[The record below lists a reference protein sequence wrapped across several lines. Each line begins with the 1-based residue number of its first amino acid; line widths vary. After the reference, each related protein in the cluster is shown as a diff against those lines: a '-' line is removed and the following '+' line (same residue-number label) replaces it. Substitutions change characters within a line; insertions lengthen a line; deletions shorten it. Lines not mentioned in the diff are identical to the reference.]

1 MTEDVVKP
9 KLKAVLDEKKKQLK
23 QLDRGAVFVVAAQK
37 GGVGKSTLAVNMAVY
52 LHKQGL
58 DVILIDADPKN
69 INSSSFMER
78 REENGLGAIART
90 TQSGNVASTLQSLS
104 EKFDAVIVDC
114 RGGDSKEMRSS
125 AFVADMVLC
134 PCVPGQFDL
143 ETLVFVDD
151 IMGGVMASNPN
162 LRVFQYVSMSPHHNA
177 PQKEVDAR
185 EAMDDLCANIHTLES
200 IVRYR
205 QDFALG
211 SIEAKAV
218 FELPSRDKKA
228 AKEIMGLF
236 EEIGLVEF
244 SKQRLSAKKKK
255 VK

>member
-1 MTEDVVKP
+1 MTQETVKP
-9 KLKAVLDEKKKQLK
+9 SLKSVLDEKKKQLK
-23 QLDRGAVFVVAAQK
+23 QLERGAVFVIAAQK

-52 LHKQGL
+52 LSAQGL
-58 DVILIDADPKN
+58 DTILIDADPKN

-78 REENGLGAIART
+78 REESGLGAIART

-104 EKFDAVIVDC
+104 EKYDAVIVDC

-125 AFVADMVLC
+125 AFVADVVMC

-143 ETLVFVDD
+143 ETLVFVDEV
-151 IMGGVMASNPN
+151 MGGVMASNPD

-177 PQKEVDAR
+177 PQKELDAR
-185 EAMDDLCANIHTLES
+185 EAMDDLCENIHTLES

-228 AKEIMGLF
+228 AKEVLGLF
-236 EEIGLVEF
+236 EEVGLVEF
-244 SKQRLSAKKKK
+244 AKHRMQQKKKK
-255 VK
+255 R